1 MRRLSE
7 ETKKKIINF
16 VDSYYAYNGYT
27 PTISSIAKNLCISN
41 GVVHKYLHRMTET
54 GELSYDGRHILTPRI
69 EAVQSRKC
77 VDISGQIACGEPI
90 YAEQEYGD
98 SVSLPSSLVGQGK
111 FFILRAKGDSMINI
125 GIEDGDLVVIR
136 QQNYADEGQ
145 VVAALVDDN
154 NATLK
159 RYTIDRKKKKIVL
172 LAENEDFPPIIRDE
186 VGIMGVMVYL
196 LKDMQN
202 I

>member
-1 MRRLSE
+1 MRHLSE
-7 ETKKKIINF
+7 ETKRKIISF
-16 VDSYYAYNGYT
+16 VDSYYACNGYT
-27 PTISSIAKNLCISN
+27 PTISSIAKNLRASTS
-41 GVVHKYLHRMTET
+41 VVHKYLHRMTET
-54 GELSYDGRHILTPRI
+54 GELSYDGRHIITPHI
-69 EAVQSRKC
+69 EAVHSIKR

-98 SVSLPSSLVGQGK
+98 SISLPSSLVGQGK
-111 FFILRAKGDSMINI
+111 FFILKAKGDSMINI

-145 VVAALVDDN
+145 VVAALVDDD

-159 RYTIDRKKKKIVL
+159 RYTIDRKNKKIVL
-172 LAENEDFPPIIRDE
+172 LAENKDYPPLIRED

-196 LKDMQN
+196 LKDMRN

>member
-1 MRRLSE
+1 MRHLSE

-16 VDSYYAYNGYT
+16 VDSYYAYNGYP

-69 EAVQSRKC
+69 EEVQSRKC

>member
-1 MRRLSE
+1 MRHLSE

-16 VDSYYAYNGYT
+16 VDSYYAYNGYP

-69 EAVQSRKC
+69 EEVQSRKC

-196 LKDMQN
+196 LKDMKN

>member
-1 MRRLSE
+1 MRRLNE
-7 ETKKKIINF
+7 ETKRKIIDF
-16 VDSYYAYNGYT
+16 VDRYYAYNGYT

-69 EAVQSRKC
+69 ESVQSRKC

-98 SVSLPSSLVGQGK
+98 SVSLPSSLVGQGQ
-111 FFILRAKGDSMINI
+111 FFILKAKGDSMINI

-136 QQNYADEGQ
+136 QQHYADEGQ
-145 VVAALVDDN
+145 VVAALLDDYS
-154 NATLK
+154 ATLK
-159 RYTIDRKKKKIVL
+159 RYTIDRKNKKIVL
-172 LAENEDFPPIIRDE
+172 LAENESYSPIIRDE

>member
-1 MRRLSE
+1 
-7 ETKKKIINF
+7 
-16 VDSYYAYNGYT
+16 
-27 PTISSIAKNLCISN
+27 
-41 GVVHKYLHRMTET
+41 
-54 GELSYDGRHILTPRI
+54 
-69 EAVQSRKC
+69 
-77 VDISGQIACGEPI
+77 
-90 YAEQEYGD
+90 
-98 SVSLPSSLVGQGK
+98 
-111 FFILRAKGDSMINI
+111 MINI